1 MKIQVYGD
9 NLCALVSAAI
19 FASVGHE
26 ICLCLPDGYIKKT
39 LAAGKEAYPEPRL
52 HDLLEQQQR
61 EYRLVIGALDQP
73 IDQEVEAVF
82 LAFAPQDFDLAQQIV
97 VNLAQHQQAL
107 LVINQSTFVLGS
119 SEQLAAQLSALQNL
133 VYVPDFIQEGM
144 AIESMARPNKIILGI
159 DDAAAEHQ
167 VREIFRPFNR
177 LKDLF
182 LKMSL
187 REAEFTKLAISGM
200 LATRISFMNDLSNV
214 ADNIGVDIEQIRIGI
229 GSDKRIGESYLYPG
243 CGFGGQG
250 FSEDVINLAQTVS
263 GIGIKS
269 KLLEQV
275 LQINEDQKEILF
287 RKLWRYFNCDL
298 NGKIIG
304 IWGAAYKPNTNK
316 VDNAPILK
324 LLEALWAQGAII
336 KLHDPKALPKIEQ
349 LYGKHPQLILCEEQY
364 DAAQQVDA
372 LMLVT
377 EWKQYWSPNFKRL
390 KQLMQRPL
398 ILDGRNIYNPYYLNE
413 LGFEYIGIGRGIQH
427 AAD

>member
-1 MKIQVYGD
+1 MKINVYGD

-26 ICLCLPDGYIKKT
+26 ICLCLPDGYIKST
-39 LAAGKEAYPEPRL
+39 LQAGREAYPEPRL
-52 HDLLEQQQR
+52 QDMLQQQLA
-61 EYRLVIGALDQP
+61 EHRLIFSELAQP
-73 IDQEVEAVF
+73 IHHDIDAVF
-82 LAFAPQDFDLAQQIV
+82 LAFAAKDFNLAEQIV
-97 VNLAQHQQAL
+97 KQLAEHSQPL
-107 LVINQSTFVLGS
+107 VVINQSTFVLGS
-119 SEQLAAQLSALQNL
+119 SEQLASQLSGSQSL

-144 AIESMARPNKIILGI
+144 AIDSMARPNKIILGMN
-159 DDAAAEHQ
+159 DTRAEQQ

-182 LKMSL
+182 LTMSL
-187 REAEFTKLAISGM
+187 REAEFTKLAVSGM

-214 ADNIGVDIEQIRIGI
+214 ADTIGVDIEQIRLGI

-263 GIGIKS
+263 GLGIKS

-275 LQINEDQKEILF
+275 LQINEDQKEVLF
-287 RKLWRYFNCDL
+287 RKLWRYFDCDL
-298 NGKIIG
+298 QGKTIG

-316 VDNAPILK
+316 IDNAPILK
-324 LLEALWAQGAII
+324 LLEALWAQGAIV

-349 LYGKHPQLILCEEQY
+349 LFGKRQQLILCNDQY
-364 DAAQQVDA
+364 EAAVEVDA

-377 EWKQYWSPNFKRL
+377 EWKQYWNPNFNTL
-390 KQLMQRPL
+390 KQSMLRPL
-398 ILDGRNIYNPYYLNE
+398 ILDGRNIYNPYYVKD
-413 LGFEYIGIGRGIQH
+413 LGFEYIGIGRGSYH
-427 AAD
+427 AN